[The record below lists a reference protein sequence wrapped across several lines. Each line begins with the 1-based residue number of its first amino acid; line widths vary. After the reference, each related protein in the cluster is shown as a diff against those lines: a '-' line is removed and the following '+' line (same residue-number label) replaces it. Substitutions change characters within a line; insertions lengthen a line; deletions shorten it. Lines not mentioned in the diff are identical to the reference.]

1 MYPSNLSAS
10 PIQQLSCNNSKVVVV
25 LTRSLC
31 FVEFQGGKRR
41 RSRGRQSQRSSQALC
56 SNAFGAPNLII
67 SISLAKLL
75 LLRVSLHI
83 LYALFLSR
91 LGMKA
96 SLAFQNKASPNLF
109 NNVDLFPS
117 HFCQTSRIQQQKG
130 LDNFSIFCRLSG
142 SRRELT
148 IVSMSSVATDAVKDV
163 LAANYIPAAPI
174 LIPEGPWQQIS
185 GGGTAAKGFKA
196 AGIYGG
202 LRAQGEKPP
211 YLQISEHFGYNM
223 NAIIINSISSFIVS
237 S

>member
-10 PIQQLSCNNSKVVVV
+10 PIQQLSCNNSKVAVV
-25 LTRSLC
+25 LTRSLG
-31 FVEFQGGKRR
+31 FVEFQGEKRR

-67 SISLAKLL
+67 SIS
-75 LLRVSLHI
+75 
-83 LYALFLSR
+83 
-91 LGMKA
+91 
-96 SLAFQNKASPNLF
+96 SPNLF

-117 HFCQTSRIQQQKG
+117 HSCQTSRIQQQKG

-211 YLQISEHFGYNM
+211 YLQISEHLGYNM
-223 NAIIINSISSFIVS
+223 NAIIINSVSSFIVS